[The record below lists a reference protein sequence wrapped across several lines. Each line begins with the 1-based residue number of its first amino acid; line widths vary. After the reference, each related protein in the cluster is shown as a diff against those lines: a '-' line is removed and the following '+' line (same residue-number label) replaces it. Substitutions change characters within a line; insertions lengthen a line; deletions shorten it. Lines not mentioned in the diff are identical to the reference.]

1 MTPAAPQEVDMGL
14 LNSVLSALGTDQH
27 LQGVASGDALQAV
40 VAMLARTEPGGG
52 GLDGLVRRFEKGGLG
67 ELVASWIGTGRNLP
81 VSPAQLSAV
90 LGEEQLGQ
98 FAHLLGVSRGDAAL
112 QLSHVLPQVVD
123 RLTPEG
129 RLPDTAVDGLG
140 DIGSV
145 LERFT
150 PR

>member
-1 MTPAAPQEVDMGL
+1 MGL
-14 LNSVLSALGTDQH
+14 LNSVLGALGADQRRD
-27 LQGVASGDALQAV
+27 GVASGDALQAV
-40 VAMLARTEPGGG
+40 VAMLARAEPGGG
-52 GLDGLVRRFEKGGLG
+52 GLDGLDGLVRRFERGGLG

-81 VSPAQLSAV
+81 VSPDQLSAV

-112 QLSHVLPQVVD
+112 QLSSVLPQVVD

-129 RLPDTAVDGLG
+129 RLPDTAFDGLG

>member
-1 MTPAAPQEVDMGL
+1 MGL

-40 VAMLARTEPGGG
+40 VAMLARAEPGGG
-52 GLDGLVRRFEKGGLG
+52 GLDGLVRRFEEGGLG

-81 VSPAQLSAV
+81 VSPDQLSAV

-98 FAHLLGVSRGDAAL
+98 FAHLLGVSHGDAAL
-112 QLSHVLPQVVD
+112 QLSSVLPQVVD

-129 RLPDTAVDGLG
+129 RLPDTTFDGLG